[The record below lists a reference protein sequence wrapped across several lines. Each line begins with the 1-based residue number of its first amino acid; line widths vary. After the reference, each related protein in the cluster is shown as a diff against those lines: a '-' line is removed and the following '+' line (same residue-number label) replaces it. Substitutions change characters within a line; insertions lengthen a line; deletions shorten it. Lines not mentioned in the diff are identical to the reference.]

1 MTLTVLSD
9 QHLFRALEPDERHLL
24 LKLTAPKARRR
35 RGEKA
40 PARPAINVCFVLDRS
55 GSMAGEKIALARYA
69 VERAL
74 QGLTPRDRFSVVVYD
89 DQIDLLV
96 GSQTA
101 TKDAKHKARV
111 RLQAV
116 DPRGS
121 TDLHGGWA
129 KGAEAVKHRLDADG
143 INRVLLLTDGLA
155 NHGETSP
162 EALTAFAADLRAS
175 GVPTSTFGV
184 GADFDEALLQAIAD
198 AGGGHFY
205 YIEHPNQIPDYITSE
220 LGELLETVAR
230 GVEIDVK
237 HAAALEI
244 EPLSPIVA
252 KAAVPGELKILVG
265 DLVAGQDV
273 ELVLRVVFPPAAA
286 VGVRASA
293 FFTVSDRD
301 QVLKADGASIDWESA
316 DAAAVAAE
324 KPNAEVLKAVAR
336 LNAAAARQEAVR
348 QNRAGNYGA
357 AMQMLHVAHQS
368 VQSFAVGRRIHAR
381 SGRGASRRVRDAEL
395 AHHRGE
401 PQVGP
406 LPRREC
412 RPVSR
417 RGGPCSPQPAPGPRG
432 RTDR

>member
-1 MTLTVLSD
+1 MTLNVLSD
-9 QHLFRALEPDERHLL
+9 QHLVEALEPDERHLL
-24 LKLTAPKARRR
+24 LTLTAPKARRP
-35 RGEKA
+35 RGGKA
-40 PARPAINVCFVLDRS
+40 PTRPAVNVCFVLDRS
-55 GSMAGEKIALARYA
+55 GSMAGPKIALARYA

-74 QGLTPRDRFSVVVYD
+74 QGLTPPDRFSVVVYD
-89 DQIDLLV
+89 EHIDLLV

-101 TKDAKHKARV
+101 TKDAKHKALV

-116 DPRGS
+116 DARGS

-129 KGAEAVKHRLDADG
+129 KGAEAVKRHLDHDG
-143 INRVLLLTDGLA
+143 VNRVLLLTDGLA
-155 NHGETSP
+155 NRGVTDP
-162 EALTAFAADLRAS
+162 TTLTAFAADLRAS

-184 GADFDEALLQAIAD
+184 GTDFDEALLQSLAD

-230 GVEIDVK
+230 EVVIDVK
-237 HAAALEI
+237 HAPVVGI

-273 ELVLRVVFPPAAA
+273 ELVLRVSFPP
-286 VGVRASA
+286 VDTGVKTSA

-316 DAAAVAAE
+316 DAATVDAE
-324 KPNAEVLKAVAR
+324 KPNEEVLKAVVR

-348 QNRAGNYGA
+348 LNRAGNYGA
-357 AMQMLHVAHQS
+357 AVSQMQAAFLDVQAYATDDPAMQSLAAELHEESATLS
-368 VQSFAVGRRIHAR
+368 SFTSELNRKGVHFRGSNMAR
-381 SGRGASRRVRDAEL
+381 SRDVTGRARRDRPSTPTGSR
-395 AHHRGE
+395 
-401 PQVGP
+401 
-406 LPRREC
+406 
-412 RPVSR
+412 
-417 RGGPCSPQPAPGPRG
+417 
-432 RTDR
+432 